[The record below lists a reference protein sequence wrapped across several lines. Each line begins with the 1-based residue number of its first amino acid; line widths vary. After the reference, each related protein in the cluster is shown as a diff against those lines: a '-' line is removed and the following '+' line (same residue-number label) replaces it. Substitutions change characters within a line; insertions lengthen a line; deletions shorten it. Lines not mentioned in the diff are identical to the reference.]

1 MQQLLSSIIKLF
13 ITLYLLFGAYTL
25 FVGFLEKNRKKK
37 IIGALILILPTAA
50 IIALVILLANLYGS
64 GTPQA

>member
-1 MQQLLSSIIKLF
+1 MQQVISSLVKLG
-13 ITLYLLFGAYTL
+13 ITLYLLLGAYTL

-50 IIALVILLANLYGS
+50 IIALVVILVQIYGE
-64 GTPQA
+64 